1 LRFRREER
9 LGRLARARDPLAI
22 TTASVVLLLPVVS
35 KSWPDCLAARDIE
48 GEFTNFGKPLPH
60 LLGGRSASMSRNRRL

>member
-22 TTASVVLLLPVVS
+22 ITARVLLLFPM
-35 KSWPDCLAARDIE
+35 
-48 GEFTNFGKPLPH
+48 G
-60 LLGGRSASMSRNRRL
+60 